1 MDIKDFDKMSLSEIQ
16 EFQKKNKAKMDKN
29 RARIKEQKARTHRL
43 ITRGALVEDFIPG
56 ASTMTDDEFIQ
67 KLYELI
73 YKK

>member
-1 MDIKDFDKMSLSEIQ
+1 MDIKDFDKMSLSDIQ

-43 ITRGALVEDFIPG
+43 LKIGALVEDFIPG
-56 ASTMTDDEFIQ
+56 APSMTDDEFIQ
-67 KLYELI
+67 RLYELI

>member
-29 RARIKEQKARTHRL
+29 RARLKEQKARTHRL
-43 ITRGALVEDFIPG
+43 LKIGALVEDFIPG
-56 ASTMTDDEFIQ
+56 ASTMSDDEFIQ